1 MSIIQQTI
9 KNLANH
15 DNGEIGDYLDDEGF
29 LMCGKCKTRKQYEIE
44 LFGEIRKVPI
54 MCKCKEEKNRKEKLE
69 IEKNRFQT
77 NIEQLQRQGMTDL
90 QYLEW
95 TLKKDDNANP
105 KISKIV
111 QRYIEK
117 WPEMKESNTG
127 LMFFGDTGTGKALT
141 IETDI
146 ITPTGNKKMK
156 DIHVGDKVIGWDGK
170 PCNVIG
176 EYPQGELETYKITFD
191 DGTQIECCE
200 NHLWIYKTPH
210 SRNKEWRVAT
220 LREMMNRHKVKG
232 KGHWTMAIPKPH
244 AVQYETNSKLPI
256 KPYALG
262 ALIGDGGISGMQIT
276 FTNPESDVREKVFSE
291 LSDFDVEPK
300 CHIKDLQY
308 TIGKK
313 RGTGN
318 YNKLKTAL
326 KELGLAGKHSNDKFI
341 PKEYLVSSVD
351 ERKELLAGLFDTDGH
366 ISKNGSKSITT
377 TSLQLVK
384 DIMQLSRS
392 LGIRCT
398 LRKPDERHGNI
409 CYSIGLQT
417 KQCIYTSKKHTSRD
431 KNRKHK
437 GKDKKDYMSIVSI
450 EKSGRKEC
458 KCITVDNETESYLCG
473 DFIVTHN
480 TFCAACIANA
490 LIANGVSVLMT
501 SFPTLLS
508 SMNNGGFENGKQR
521 VMEQIANKQLVI
533 IDDLGV
539 ERGTDYSFEKVY
551 EVIDTR
557 YKSGKPLIITTNLT
571 KQELENPTDIRNKRI
586 YDRILEMC
594 LPILVAGESRRTV
607 NAAVKRKKAKELLGV

>member
-15 DNGEIGDYLDDEGF
+15 DNSEIGDYLDDEGF
-29 LMCGKCKTRKQYEIE
+29 LICGKCKTRKQYEIE

-54 MCKCKEEKNRKEKLE
+54 MCKCKEEENRKEKLE

-95 TLKKDDNANP
+95 TLEKDDNANP

-127 LMFFGDTGTGKALT
+127 LMFFGNTGTGK
-141 IETDI
+141 
-146 ITPTGNKKMK
+146 
-156 DIHVGDKVIGWDGK
+156 
-170 PCNVIG
+170 
-176 EYPQGELETYKITFD
+176 
-191 DGTQIECCE
+191 
-200 NHLWIYKTPH
+200 
-210 SRNKEWRVAT
+210 
-220 LREMMNRHKVKG
+220 
-232 KGHWTMAIPKPH
+232 
-244 AVQYETNSKLPI
+244 
-256 KPYALG
+256 
-262 ALIGDGGISGMQIT
+262 
-276 FTNPESDVREKVFSE
+276 
-291 LSDFDVEPK
+291 
-300 CHIKDLQY
+300 
-308 TIGKK
+308 
-313 RGTGN
+313 
-318 YNKLKTAL
+318 
-326 KELGLAGKHSNDKFI
+326 
-341 PKEYLVSSVD
+341 
-351 ERKELLAGLFDTDGH
+351 
-366 ISKNGSKSITT
+366 
-377 TSLQLVK
+377 
-384 DIMQLSRS
+384 
-392 LGIRCT
+392 
-398 LRKPDERHGNI
+398 
-409 CYSIGLQT
+409 
-417 KQCIYTSKKHTSRD
+417 
-431 KNRKHK
+431 
-437 GKDKKDYMSIVSI
+437 
-450 EKSGRKEC
+450 
-458 KCITVDNETESYLCG
+458 
-473 DFIVTHN
+473 

-490 LIANGVSVLMT
+490 LIDKGISVLMT
-501 SFPTLLS
+501 SLPSLLS